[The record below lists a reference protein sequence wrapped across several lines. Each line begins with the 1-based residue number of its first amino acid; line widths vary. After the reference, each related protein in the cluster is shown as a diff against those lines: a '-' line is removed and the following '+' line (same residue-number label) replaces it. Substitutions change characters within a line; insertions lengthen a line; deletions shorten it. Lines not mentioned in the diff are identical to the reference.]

1 MCEQVLG
8 IDPADE
14 GEKPKPR
21 TSRRRAM
28 CLPAAPQFFK
38 REGHL
43 KVQRKHVETITAGGN
58 GGEARNCVPYR

>member
-1 MCEQVLG
+1 
-8 IDPADE
+8 
-14 GEKPKPR
+14 
-21 TSRRRAM
+21 M